1 MNLQEKQNIADNI
14 HNQSVESS
22 DADEKA
28 SRNLK
33 KLKER
38 LSKLEEE
45 TYDLTIEK
53 PSSLPAISGASQSPL
68 KLPSIHGSLKI
79 NKPVEIEMGGRNTQN
94 NMPEDIELEDLEN
107 L

>member
-1 MNLQEKQNIADNI
+1 LEDQYNANQDFAIFAHKNQAVGGVMNLQEKQNIADNI

-53 PSSLPAISGASQSPL
+53 PSSLPAISGAS
-68 KLPSIHGSLKI
+68 
-79 NKPVEIEMGGRNTQN
+79 
-94 NMPEDIELEDLEN
+94 
-107 L
+107 